1 MNKLKYLS
9 NEIDRLAKQH
19 PILEEEMLEYF
30 DLATM
35 EIEEGGSLDH
45 EVSLALRSIYEL
57 IKISKNE
64 EV

>member
-9 NEIDRLAKQH
+9 NEIDRLAKLH

-30 DLATM
+30 DLAAM
-35 EIEEGGSLDH
+35 EIEEGGSIEH
-45 EVSLALRSIYEL
+45 EVSLAFNSIYEL

-64 EV
+64 L